1 MVLKRV
7 ILIVSVQRRKRRGI
21 LKDSDVNQLRLVSIK
36 WMLNIY
42 DPTLKRALQM
52 RLENW
57 TSLLLNYWEI
67 YGVFR
72 LNISTNN
79 IDL

>member
-7 ILIVSVQRRKRRGI
+7 MLIVRVQQRKRRGI

>member
-7 ILIVSVQRRKRRGI
+7 MLIVSVQRRKRRGI

-57 TSLLLNYWEI
+57 TSLLLNFWEI
-67 YGVFR
+67 YEVFR
-72 LNISTNN
+72 LNIFTNN

>member
-1 MVLKRV
+1 MN
-7 ILIVSVQRRKRRGI
+7 
-21 LKDSDVNQLRLVSIK
+21 VNQLRSINTK

-42 DPTLKRALQM
+42 DPALKRALQM

-57 TSLLLNYWEI
+57 TTLLLNYWEI

-72 LNISTNN
+72 VNIYTED
-79 IDL
+79 ILL